1 MLPYME
7 NKTLSQI
14 KNEIETI
21 KSQLMDI
28 GDMRPGSLTKQYR
41 NPKQQTGEFFQISY
55 TYKMKSRTEYVRP
68 QFVQQVRK
76 QIQNYKTF
84 KKLIDKWIELAI
96 QYSQMSMK
104 ADIERLEPRPVKP
117 TKRKRR

>member
-1 MLPYME
+1 ME

-41 NPKQQTGEFFQISY
+41 NPKEQTGKFYQISY
-55 TYKMKSRTEYVRP
+55 THKMKSRTEYVRP

-76 QIQNYKTF
+76 QIRNYKAF
-84 KKLIDKWIELAI
+84 KKLIDKWVELGI

-104 ADIERLEPRPVKP
+104 ADIERLEPRPRKR